1 MAWIFS
7 NLALVTLVM
16 KAGSIGIIVK
26 SVVTEEEAEAKNAN
40 TYLFIVLWSVA
51 GLSAFRFIGS
61 VWFLIHRK
69 VSFPSYQRRVIGLLT
84 PYSLQEFDFD
94 YNFAFGRKCSF
105 LIRLRR
111 NTGILESYRMIPN
124 FHDTFLLFML
134 VKLCWLTQAIDQCM
148 LFRLCSFNVTTD

>member
-1 MAWIFS
+1 VRSGIVMAWIFS

-26 SVVTEEEAEAKNAN
+26 SVVTEEEAEAKNAS
-40 TYLFIVLWSVA
+40 TYLFVVLWSVA

-69 VSFPSYQRRVIGLLT
+69 VSFPSCQRRVIGLLT
-84 PYSLQEFDFD
+84 PYSLQEFSFD
-94 YNFAFGRKCSF
+94 YNFEVGRKCSF

-111 NTGILESYRMIPN
+111 NTGMLESYRMRPK
-124 FHDTFLLFML
+124 FHDTFFAF
-134 VKLCWLTQAIDQCM
+134 QACETVLAD
-148 LFRLCSFNVTTD
+148 TGD